1 MKPLNFC
8 SVKQLYTKGKVLLL
22 IASTFLLLTSKHS
35 WYQSPSLVKKLSVTL
50 LPFIYQEE
58 T

>member
-22 IASTFLLLTSKHS
+22 IASTFLLLTSNILGIKVLH
-35 WYQSPSLVKKLSVTL
+35 
-50 LPFIYQEE
+50 
-58 T
+58 